1 MRKYILPIIGS
12 LAGLA
17 IIVTAAMWIFV
28 WRFQVSTQDAYVQAD
43 IAAIVT
49 KLPGY
54 VASIKVTDNQ
64 RVKAGEVLL
73 ELDTSDIKPK
83 TDQASALV
91 DSRKAAVTNIQ
102 AKLKLQQSI
111 IQQAQAGVEGA
122 RADAERARADA
133 SRYQTLADKG
143 IVSKQRF
150 DIAHSDIARA
160 DAALA
165 RADAALQAERDQVAV
180 LASAL
185 KQADADLK
193 QAEAQLALTQ
203 ADLANATIR
212 APFDGVVGN
221 RTVQPGQYVRAGF
234 QLMAVVPLPS
244 VYVIA
249 NFKETQIEGMTI
261 GQKADVSVDALPNG
275 SYTGE
280 IESFAPASGSLFSL
294 LPPENAT
301 GNFTKIVQ
309 RIPVRIKLGGA
320 IEQLAKLKAGM
331 SVGVTIDLRE
341 TAGKSKP

>member
-1 MRKYILPIIGS
+1 MRKYILPAIGAV
-12 LAGLA
+12 AGLA
-17 IIVTAAMWIFV
+17 IVVTAAMWIFV
-28 WRFQVSTQDAYVQAD
+28 WRFQVTTQDAYVQAD

-64 RVKAGEVLL
+64 QVKAGDVLL

-91 DSRKAAVTNIQ
+91 DSRKAAVSNMQ

-111 IQQAQAGVEGA
+111 ILQAHAGVQSA
-122 RADAERARADA
+122 RADADRARTDA
-133 SRYQTLADKG
+133 SRYQTLVDRG
-143 IVSKQRF
+143 VVSKQRY
-150 DIAHSDIARA
+150 DIARSDIARA
-160 DAALA
+160 DAAVD
-165 RADAALQAERDQVAV
+165 RASAAMQAERDQVAV
-180 LASAL
+180 LDSAL

-193 QAEAQLALTQ
+193 QADAQLALTQ

-212 APFDGVVGN
+212 APFDGIVGN
-221 RTVQPGQYVRAGF
+221 RTVQTGQYVRAGF

-249 NFKETQIEGMTI
+249 NFKETQIEGMTV
-261 GQKADVSVDALPNG
+261 GQRAEVSVDAL
-275 SYTGE
+275 SKEEFDGE

-309 RIPVRIKLGGA
+309 RIPVRIKLDGPVS
-320 IEQLAKLKAGM
+320 QLAKLKAGM
-331 SVGVTIDLRE
+331 SVGVTVDLRE
-341 TAGKSKP
+341 PAGKKKP